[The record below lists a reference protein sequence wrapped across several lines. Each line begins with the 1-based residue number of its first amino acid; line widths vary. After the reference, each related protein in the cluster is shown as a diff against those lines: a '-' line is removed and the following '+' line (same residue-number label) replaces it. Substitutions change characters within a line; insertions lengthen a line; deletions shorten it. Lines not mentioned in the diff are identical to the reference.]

1 VQAFITQATHACN
14 GSTSPDGLERRL
26 CKYFVVKKFED
37 LGLGS
42 LESVAKNCNH
52 GVKTG
57 WSSTSVFYLGA
68 LISAEESIPESNSS
82 ASSSEMDMSVR
93 VGSLGPK
100 TDADAIKA
108 LMNAPMLVNL
118 SEWSQWDTIFAP
130 TLGPLLSWL
139 ERGGSNSNI
148 CTLLIDGGIILKV
161 DGAATTDNFLP
172 SLMSQDSKA
181 VAVQLASIVVLYGGV
196 GHSPSALLKTYA
208 TKAFTV
214 LLVSFDGET
223 HVEVNSRVATFLLRI
238 LCGLP
243 QELQLFAAKILLPA
257 FSSAIEHSSFIL
269 LKSCKLDEHRRVL
282 HMLGLGLGI
291 EEWINDF
298 KACVLPPPTEE
309 TATQDFS
316 SREMIGE
323 ISSHESVMEFQQK
336 PPTESIE
343 EVELI
348 AAKGVPE
355 ALDNPGKLVN
365 LQTESHIMDT
375 DSRSDEIG
383 NDQASTSP
391 VIIEPVDLAGSP
403 GLDLSQRSR
412 EVVEAIRRDEF
423 GIGQVL
429 EIQEQDLLA
438 RQHARMGRALHR
450 LSQDLYSQDSHFVLE
465 LVRLHPLLNVIVCID
480 GCSLTYFRILSS

>member
-1 VQAFITQATHACN
+1 MQAFITQATHACN

-42 LESVAKNCNH
+42 LESVVKNCNH

-68 LISAEESIPESNSS
+68 LIPAEESIPGSNSS

-148 CTLLIDGGIILKV
+148 CTLLVDGGIILKV
-161 DGAATTDNFLP
+161 NGAATTDNFLP

-196 GHSPSALLKTYA
+196 DHSPSALLKTYV
-208 TKAFTV
+208 TKAFSV

-223 HVEVNSRVATFLLRI
+223 HVEVNSKVATFLLHI
-238 LCGLP
+238 LCALP
-243 QELQLFAAKILLPA
+243 QELQLFAAKILL
-257 FSSAIEHSSFIL
+257 L
-269 LKSCKLDEHRRVL
+269 
-282 HMLGLGLGI
+282 
-291 EEWINDF
+291 
-298 KACVLPPPTEE
+298 
-309 TATQDFS
+309 
-316 SREMIGE
+316 
-323 ISSHESVMEFQQK
+323 
-336 PPTESIE
+336 
-343 EVELI
+343 
-348 AAKGVPE
+348 
-355 ALDNPGKLVN
+355 
-365 LQTESHIMDT
+365 
-375 DSRSDEIG
+375 
-383 NDQASTSP
+383 
-391 VIIEPVDLAGSP
+391 
-403 GLDLSQRSR
+403 
-412 EVVEAIRRDEF
+412 
-423 GIGQVL
+423 
-429 EIQEQDLLA
+429 
-438 RQHARMGRALHR
+438 
-450 LSQDLYSQDSHFVLE
+450 
-465 LVRLHPLLNVIVCID
+465 
-480 GCSLTYFRILSS
+480 